1 MNIKDIVK
9 NTPLWSELR
18 PDHMLDQIE
27 EFVRFAA
34 VSMAEVGQFLKREYC
49 VELQCGVSEFLL
61 DNCGEETIHTIKRLC
76 LTSSCDDSASCG
88 EENKFAIVAN
98 GWCGSRS
105 CGKARF
111 RFIPDGEMIQIDQPE
126 LAEGFLVI
134 TATVAPKYDAC
145 ELDDLFT
152 SKYKTALFY
161 AVAQLML
168 EYPGEKQSLPLAS
181 KYEKRYQ
188 DEMTRLALRRLSGNT
203 NVAPVLK
210 ARRMV

>member
-9 NTPLWSELR
+9 NTPLWSDLR

-34 VSMAEVGQFLKREYC
+34 IGMAEVGQFLEREYH
-49 VELQCGVSEFLL
+49 VELQCGVGDYLL
-61 DNCGEETIHTIKRLC
+61 DECSETIHTIKRLC
-76 LTSSCDDSASCG
+76 MAPTPDSAGTCG
-88 EENKFAIVAN
+88 DANKFVVTAN
-98 GWCGSRS
+98 GWCSSRS
-105 CGKARF
+105 CGKSRF
-111 RFIPDGEMIQIDQPE
+111 RFIPENTIQIDAPE
-126 LAEGFLVI
+126 NANGFLVV

-152 SKYKTALFY
+152 DKYKTALFY

-168 EYPGEKQSLPLAS
+168 EHPGEKQSLPLAS
-181 KYEKRYQ
+181 KYEKRFQ
-188 DEMTRLALRRLSGNT
+188 DEMTRLAVRRLSGHT

-210 ARRMV
+210 GRRMV